1 MKKSKFD
8 LATRDD
14 LLKIVLEQED
24 ELAKLRPAPA
34 KFKLGQLVAQEN
46 RPNFKHPVWNGQP
59 SIYFTVLS
67 VENRH
72 GDWYYGYA
80 KSASGFLVFAEKQL
94 RELNKVELEGVV
106 APADASPAEEPAP
119 TVHAPASTAP
129 ADVVTHSGG
138 AYNAF

>member
-8 LATRDD
+8 VATREE

-24 ELAKLRPAPA
+24 ELVKLRPAPA
-34 KFKLGQLVAQEN
+34 KFKLGQLVAQESK
-46 RPNFKHPVWNGQP
+46 PNFKHPFWGGQP
-59 SIYFTVLS
+59 TLFFTVLS

-80 KSASGFLVFAEKQL
+80 KSGIGFLVFAEKQL

-106 APADASPAEEPAP
+106 APADALPVEEPAP
-119 TVHAPASTAP
+119 TVHAPGIAP
-129 ADVVTHSGG
+129 TQEGDYYVTIG
-138 AYNAF
+138 